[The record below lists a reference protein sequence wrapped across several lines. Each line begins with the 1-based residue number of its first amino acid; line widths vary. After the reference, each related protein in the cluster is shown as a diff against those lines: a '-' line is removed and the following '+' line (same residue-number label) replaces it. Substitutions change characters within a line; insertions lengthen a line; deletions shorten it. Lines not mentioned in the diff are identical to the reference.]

1 MAFAA
6 QPEELALL
14 TFQDANGLERPDCA
28 MLDPGASAF
37 LSGYGPFRKLLEHYE
52 DLGYPTDL
60 IKMTK
65 GRRRFQFGGDAS
77 QWSDWSTHL
86 PVFVDGKY
94 GIVEV
99 FLLPGNT
106 SLLC

>member
-14 TFQDANGLERPDCA
+14 TFQDANGLERSDCA

-37 LSGYGPFRKLLEHYE
+37 LSGYGPFRE

-65 GRRRFQFGGDAS
+65 GRRRF
-77 QWSDWSTHL
+77 
-86 PVFVDGKY
+86 
-94 GIVEV
+94 
-99 FLLPGNT
+99 
-106 SLLC
+106 